1 MKEYQFYIIL
11 VGLMFIGFNA
21 GMIVFD
27 AQHLIYQSSFFGK
40 GTISPFGIM
49 GIFVHSCA
57 ILGTLVFGYFRFK
70 EARELDE
77 KPKED

>member
-11 VGLMFIGFNA
+11 VGLMFIGFNV
-21 GMIVFD
+21 GFIIFD
-27 AQHLIYQSSFFGK
+27 YQHLINQAPHFGK
-40 GTISPFGIM
+40 ETINPIAII

-70 EARELDE
+70 EANELDE
-77 KPKED
+77 DK

>member
-21 GMIVFD
+21 GMIIFD
-27 AQHLIYQSSFFGK
+27 YQHLINQSAHFGK
-40 GTISPFGIM
+40 GTISPIAII

-57 ILGTLVFGYFRFK
+57 ILGTLVFGYFRIK
-70 EARELDE
+70 EAIELD
-77 KPKED
+77 KDK

>member
-21 GMIVFD
+21 GMIIFD
-27 AQHLIYQSSFFGK
+27 YQHIIYQSVQFGK
-40 GTISPFGIM
+40 GTINPFGII

-57 ILGTLVFGYFRFK
+57 IIGTLVFGYFRIK
-70 EARELDE
+70 EANELD
-77 KPKED
+77 KSK

>member
-21 GMIVFD
+21 GMIIFD
-27 AQHLIYQSSFFGK
+27 YQHLINQSVHFGK
-40 GTISPFGIM
+40 GTISPIAII

-57 ILGTLVFGYFRFK
+57 ILGTLVFGYFRLK
-70 EARELDE
+70 EGNELDE
-77 KPKED
+77 DK